1 MGVLKALIN
10 QQATIKKG
18 GIKMKRLL
26 FLLAAAAFL
35 ISFAAPSW
43 AFKPGLPVK
52 EIRFLLDV
60 SSVAVAEKAGHAK
73 VINKVDVKTKGGQ
86 WAVGQAKKLG
96 VKLSGKTVEYDITA
110 VEATQDIA
118 GVEFPVWAFVPSNKV
133 QGDKVVDYKN
143 PHGVVPGPIIIAD
156 EGDIVRVILRNKSKN
171 NHTIH
176 IHGPT
181 VIAYDHDGT
190 MNVAQVPVKVDQQ
203 FTYEFVASPVGTHIY
218 HCHVNA
224 NEHMDMGLYGA
235 IVIHSKNEEKVD
247 QDLLVILDEWDS
259 KFSKEEGFTPT
270 SAATKQSVEV
280 GHPRN
285 LAHYNFFTINGNAW
299 TDEYPNV
306 IAAQQGQKIRVRF
319 VNMGSWPHNVH
330 LHGHTLHWVAWDG
343 RNVPPYNNK
352 ISDNDMR
359 SDSVSILPGERKDYI
374 FEANQDGRWVWHC
387 HIVAHATNDGVY
399 HGGLLMA
406 VVYLHP
412 KKGGVGPYGG
422 VLDGS
427 GIDLDAYPLG
437 KPVKIGEKP
446 YDAIS
451 SK

>member
-1 MGVLKALIN
+1 
-10 QQATIKKG
+10 
-18 GIKMKRLL
+18 MKRIL
-26 FLLAAAAFL
+26 FIFAAAVFL
-35 ISFAAPSW
+35 SGFTAAPSW

-60 SSVAVAEKAGHAK
+60 SSVDSAVKRGEAQ
-73 VINKVDVKTKGGQ
+73 VINKVDVQTKGGQ
-86 WAVGQAKKLG
+86 WAVGQAKKIG
-96 VKLSGKTVEYDITA
+96 VNLSGKTVVYDITA
-110 VEATQDIA
+110 VESTQDIA

-133 QGDKVVDYKN
+133 KGDKVVGFKN
-143 PHGVVPGPIIIAD
+143 PHGPVPGPTIIAD

-190 MNVAQVPVKVDQQ
+190 QGVAQTPVKMDQE
-203 FTYEFVASPVGTHIY
+203 FTYEFVASPVGTHLY

-235 IVIHSKNEEKVD
+235 IIIHSKNDDKVD

-259 KFSKEEGFTPT
+259 KFSKEEGFKPT
-270 SAATKQSVEV
+270 SAEQKQSAEV

-306 IAAQQGQKIRVRF
+306 IAAQQGQKIRTRF
-319 VNMGSWPHNVH
+319 INMGSWPHNIH
-330 LHGHTLHWVAWDG
+330 LHGHTLTQVTQDG
-343 RNVPPYNNK
+343 RPTPGK
-352 ISDNDMR
+352 PQ
-359 SDSVSILPGERKDYI
+359 SDSVVVIPGERKDYI

-387 HIVAHATNDGVY
+387 HIVSHATNDAVY

-406 VVYLHP
+406 VVSLHP
-412 KKGGVGPYGG
+412 KKDGVGLYGG

-446 YDAIS
+446 FDAIS

>member
-1 MGVLKALIN
+1 
-10 QQATIKKG
+10 
-18 GIKMKRLL
+18 MKRLL
-26 FLLAAAAFL
+26 FLLSAAAFL
-35 ISFAAPSW
+35 VSFAAATSW
-43 AFKPGLPVK
+43 AFTAGLPVK
-52 EIRFLLDV
+52 EIRFLNDV
-60 SSVAVAEKAGHAK
+60 SSVAVAVKAGHAQ

-86 WAVGQAKKLG
+86 WALNQAKKLG
-96 VKLSGKTVEYDITA
+96 VKLSGKTVVYDLTA

-118 GVEFPVWAFVPSNKV
+118 GVEFPVWAFVPTNKV
-133 QGDKVVDYKN
+133 KDDKVEGFKN
-143 PHGVVPGPIIIAD
+143 PHGPVPGPTIIAD
-156 EGDIVRVILRNKSKN
+156 EGDVVRVIMRNRSKN

-181 VIAYDHDGT
+181 VIAYNHDGT
-190 MNVAQVPVKVDQQ
+190 MNVAQVPVKIDQE
-203 FTYEFVASPVGTHIY
+203 FTYEFVASPAGTHIY

-224 NEHMDMGLYGA
+224 NEHMQMGLEGA

-247 QDLLVILDEWDS
+247 QDLLVILGEWDS
-259 KFSKEEGFTPT
+259 KFSKEEGFAPT

-285 LAHYNFFTINGNAW
+285 LARYNFFTLNGNAW

-306 IAAQQGQKIRVRF
+306 IAVQPDQKIRVRF
-319 VNMGSWPHNVH
+319 INFGNWPHNMH

-343 RNVPPYNNK
+343 RNVYPYNNA

-359 SDSVSILPGERKDYI
+359 SDSASILPGERKDYI
-374 FEANQDGRWVWHC
+374 FVANQDGRWVWHC
-387 HIVAHATNDGVY
+387 HIVPHATNDGVY

-446 YDAIS
+446 SDAVS
-451 SK
+451 SIDDNQKMAEVVKE

>member
-1 MGVLKALIN
+1 
-10 QQATIKKG
+10 
-18 GIKMKRLL
+18 MKRLL
-26 FLLAAAAFL
+26 FLLAAAAFCMG
-35 ISFAAPSW
+35 FAATSVW

-52 EIRFLLDV
+52 EIQFLLDV
-60 SSVAVAEKAGHAK
+60 SSVDAAVKRGEAQ
-73 VINKVDVKTKGGQ
+73 VINKVDVQTKGGQ

-96 VKLSGKTVEYDITA
+96 VNLSGKTVVYDITA
-110 VEATQDIA
+110 VESTQDIA

-133 QGDKVVDYKN
+133 KGDKVVGFNN
-143 PHGVVPGPIIIAD
+143 PHGPVPGPVVIAD
-156 EGDIVRVILRNKSKN
+156 EGDIVRIILRNKSKN

-190 MNVAQVPVKVDQQ
+190 MNVAQVPVKIDQE
-203 FTYEFVASPVGTHIY
+203 FTYEFVASPAGTHIY

-224 NEHMDMGLYGA
+224 NEHMDMGLYSA
-235 IVIHSKNEEKVD
+235 IIIHAKNEDKVD
-247 QDLLVILDEWDS
+247 QDLLAILDEWDS
-259 KFSKEEGFTPT
+259 KFSKEEGFAP
-270 SAATKQSVEV
+270 SIGDQKQSVEV

-285 LAHYNFFTINGNAW
+285 IGHYNLFTINGNAW

-319 VNMGSWPHNVH
+319 VNMGSWPHNIH
-330 LHGHTLHWVAWDG
+330 LHGHTLTQVTQDG
-343 RNVPPYNNK
+343 RPTPG
-352 ISDNDMR
+352 R
-359 SDSVSILPGERKDYI
+359 PQSDSVAILPGERKDYI